1 MIGPEQLST
10 SKNLTMKLPINWLIN
25 TVALEVRNQEDFG
38 TVKQPVFGILC
49 QKGKVFAKI
58 VSGIEAKNLQL
69 LIEGQVKKGS
79 KENIHLS
86 SILKVPIINIFGPK
100 NWTLPSYMK

>member
-1 MIGPEQLST
+1 
-10 SKNLTMKLPINWLIN
+10 
-25 TVALEVRNQEDFG
+25 
-38 TVKQPVFGILC
+38 
-49 QKGKVFAKI
+49 VFAKI

-100 NWTLPSYMK
+100 N